1 LGSITARTTG
11 NVIPKR
17 SVFLED
23 QTRSIV
29 ELTLWYDD
37 AKNAATLFKVPLLC
51 QPTGMRHRALTRRGG
66 RRRQNGDVLA
76 VTGAWVNRFRGHT
89 TLSTK
94 HASYKLHV
102 NSALPQTA
110 ALVQWCV
117 HDTHNT
123 RTS

>member
-37 AKNAATLFKVPLLC
+37 AKNAATLIKVRFQS
-51 QPTGMRHRALTRRGG
+51 QPTGSRRHALTRLV
-66 RRRQNGDVLA
+66 DVRMATCWL
-76 VTGAWVNRFRGHT
+76 
-89 TLSTK
+89 
-94 HASYKLHV
+94 
-102 NSALPQTA
+102 
-110 ALVQWCV
+110 
-117 HDTHNT
+117 
-123 RTS
+123 